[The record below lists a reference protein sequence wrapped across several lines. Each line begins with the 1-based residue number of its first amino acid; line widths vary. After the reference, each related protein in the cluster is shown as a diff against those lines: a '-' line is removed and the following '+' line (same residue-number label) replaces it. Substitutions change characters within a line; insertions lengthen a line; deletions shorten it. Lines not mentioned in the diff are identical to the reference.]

1 MKLRLHGTAA
11 EVAEATRR
19 LLEVTSN
26 VSGGRG
32 AVAVEVL
39 WSNRPPAAPL
49 QLAAGADRGAGRWSK

>member
-1 MKLRLHGTAA
+1 VKLRLHGTAA

-39 WSNRPPAAPL
+39 WSNRPLAASL
-49 QLAAGADRGAGRWSK
+49 QLAVGADRGAGRWSK